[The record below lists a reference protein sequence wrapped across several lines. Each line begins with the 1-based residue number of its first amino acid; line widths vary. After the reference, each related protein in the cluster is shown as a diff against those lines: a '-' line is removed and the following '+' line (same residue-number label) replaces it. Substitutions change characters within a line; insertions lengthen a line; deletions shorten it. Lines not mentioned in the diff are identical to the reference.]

1 MKNTAYR
8 AVYHPDGMSEVYPLM
23 NELEQV
29 GHIASVENVVN
40 QLTATVIV
48 TFEDGRVTRLV
59 YETMFA
65 NRLLGRS
72 L

>member
-1 MKNTAYR
+1 MNNSPYC
-8 AVYHPDGMSEVYPLM
+8 AVYHRDGMSEVYQLM

-40 QLTATVIV
+40 QLTSTVIV
-48 TFEDGRVTRLV
+48 TFDDGRVTRIV
-59 YETMFA
+59 YEKMFA
-65 NRLLGRS
+65 DRLLGRS

>member
-1 MKNTAYR
+1 
-8 AVYHPDGMSEVYPLM
+8 MSEVYQLM

-40 QLTATVIV
+40 QLTSTVIV
-48 TFEDGRVTRLV
+48 TFDDGRVTRIV
-59 YETMFA
+59 YEKMFA
-65 NRLLGRS
+65 DRLLGRS